1 MFIYSRRLYPYG
13 NPVSRKIID
22 CRCSGPVS
30 SLLVAVRTARLPF
43 TMPKQVVA
51 REHLLEFSEAFLG
64 ETLLEFRGRDVVE
77 VF

>member
-1 MFIYSRRLYPYG
+1 MSRTIIG
-13 NPVSRKIID
+13 SRYN
-22 CRCSGPVS
+22 GPVS

-51 REHLLEFSEAFLG
+51 WEHLLEFSEAFLG